1 MIVSAIRAAQ
11 DPKIFVGF
19 NIMPVVELRL
29 VLKDP
34 SQLMMHSLST
44 EPSAAQINA
53 MHSGKLP
60 PAAPGEAKLTLSRS
74 LAKANM
80 FPSVIPKVV
89 ADAMNVTL
97 LDLDWPRIV
106 AEKLTSKPVLWA
118 LLLHPGLKVLRLAE
132 YADRLGV
139 PLRRWAAASA
149 DLKLFLEHVAAE
161 MGGAAGPDDD
171 GGEGLSSARAK
182 PA

>member
-53 MHSGKLP
+53 MHSKLP
-60 PAAPGEAKLTLSRS
+60 PAPGEAKLTLSS
-74 LAKANM
+74 LAKVKM

-89 ADAMNVTL
+89 ADAMTNVAL
-97 LDLDWPRIV
+97 LDL
-106 AEKLTSKPVLWA
+106 
-118 LLLHPGLKVLRLAE
+118 
-132 YADRLGV
+132 AD
-139 PLRRWAAASA
+139 
-149 DLKLFLEHVAAE
+149 
-161 MGGAAGPDDD
+161 
-171 GGEGLSSARAK
+171 
-182 PA
+182 